1 MCVETAGSKAHTE
14 HKDTTALLRG
24 VSAWVL
30 RKPTLRGSG
39 HAGCLL
45 DIITC
50 REEEE
55 DAGL

>member
-1 MCVETAGSKAHTE
+1 METAGSKAHTE